1 MTTPEE
7 PKPVY
12 GTPEWDKKY
21 SQPMPNEKEFW
32 IEQIREE
39 RQRHK
44 DDKEKQSGFYFGMIA
59 LIVVIIV
66 GVIMGNAES
75 Y

>member
-7 PKPVY
+7 SKPVY

>member
-12 GTPEWDKKY
+12 GTPEWHKKY
-21 SQPMPNEKEFW
+21 SQPMPDEKEYW

-44 DDKEKQSGFYFGMIA
+44 EDKEKQSGFYLGMIA
-59 LIVVIIV
+59 LIVVILV

>member
-12 GTPEWDKKY
+12 GTPEWNKKY
-21 SQPMPNEKEFW
+21 SQPEPNEKEFW
-32 IEQIREE
+32 IEQLREE

-44 DDKEKQSGFYFGMIA
+44 EEKEKQSGFYIGIIA
-59 LIVVIIV
+59 FIVLIVV